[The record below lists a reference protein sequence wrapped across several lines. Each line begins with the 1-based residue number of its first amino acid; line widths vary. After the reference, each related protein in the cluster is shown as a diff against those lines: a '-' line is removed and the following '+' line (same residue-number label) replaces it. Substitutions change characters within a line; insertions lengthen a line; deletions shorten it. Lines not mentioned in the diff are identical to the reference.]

1 MLHLL
6 SLPLRI
12 GKTTWLREAWTGR
25 SGVRGFVT
33 PDVAGRRVVELLAT
47 GEVIPLEEEDGEVTI
62 GRFRFAQAGIAAMSE
77 ELRRAAADPTVHTLV
92 VDEVGPLELRRGEGV
107 QVEPALE
114 AARRGVDVVLVVR
127 EGLRA
132 EAMERFG
139 VEAAQ
144 VNAARWFRPVPAPVG
159 WVLAGG
165 QSRRMGRD
173 KAFIDRGDGPAFAV
187 AGRALEGALERIW
200 GAAEVAISGR
210 ADAEYAPWT
219 SWVDAPDLAGHGPAS
234 GVLTAARQRPGRAL
248 LVCGC
253 DYPGLQPTAL
263 DRLVAVYRI
272 SGRSAC
278 YLGEDGGP
286 EPLVALYAP
295 AELEAL
301 EAAVRRGND
310 SLRALLRAAVAEGR
324 AVALPYDPGLG
335 IVSVDVP

>member
-1 MLHLL
+1 
-6 SLPLRI
+6 
-12 GKTTWLREAWTGR
+12 
-25 SGVRGFVT
+25 VT
-33 PDVAGRRVVELLAT
+33 PDVGGRRVVELLAT
-47 GEVIPLEEEDGEVTI
+47 GEVIPLESEDGEVSI
-62 GRFRFAQAGIAAMSE
+62 GRFRFAQAGVDAMSE
-77 ELRRAAADPTVHTLV
+77 ELRRAAADPDVHTVV

-107 QVEPALE
+107 QVGPALE

-139 VEAAQ
+139 VEEAA

-159 WVLAGG
+159 LVLAGG

-187 AGRALEGALERIW
+187 AGRALEGALRRA
-200 GAAEVAISGR
+200 GGTAEVAVSGR
-210 ADAEYAPWT
+210 ADGEYAPWT
-219 SWVDAPDLAGHGPAS
+219 IWADAPEVAGHGPAS

-253 DYPGLQPTAL
+253 DYPGLHAAAL
-263 DRLVAVYRI
+263 DRLLAVYQI

-310 SLRALLRAAVAEGR
+310 SLRALLRTSVAEGR
-324 AVALPYDPGLG
+324 AVALPHDPELG